1 MPFSPSGAN
10 ALMSAIQPA
19 STTARTRLPGK
30 AAAIASILPNTP
42 SPPAEL
48 PAITLCAASAGLVA
62 YLPLSLNGIGTV
74 ELTGL
79 TLFGALG
86 LPPEKIL
93 AAYLWLRV
101 ATLAATFV
109 PLLVLLLPMRRPHPP
124 SR

>member
-1 MPFSPSGAN
+1 MSYWY
-10 ALMSAIQPA
+10 ALQAMGQPL
-19 STTARTRLPGK
+19 TL
-30 AAAIASILPNTP
+30 
-42 SPPAEL
+42 AEL

-101 ATLAATFV
+101 ATLIAAFV
-109 PLLVLLLPMRRPHPP
+109 PAASFHIIGRLCTLSRRPSP
-124 SR
+124 